1 MASINSS
8 EEQAIAFLLVCV
20 RSSRKGTVCHTDP
33 NSKRYYHHISKS
45 ARKFVTEDEY
55 PELAAGSSWVL
66 VAAESEEDGVVVDS
80 PSDSR
85 V

>member
-1 MASINSS
+1 
-8 EEQAIAFLLVCV
+8 
-20 RSSRKGTVCHTDP
+20 
-33 NSKRYYHHISKS
+33 
-45 ARKFVTEDEY
+45 VTEDEY